1 MAATTAPGFDLSAF
15 LLGEAPDPAAHL
27 GLHREAGGLRVRAF
41 LPGAD
46 RVVLLRLPTRD
57 EAAALREVRDGLFE
71 AALPDA
77 RSFPYR
83 FRALR
88 GGAWSEEEDPYRF
101 PGLWGDLDAHLFAE
115 GTHHALDQRLGAHP
129 AVLEGVAGVA
139 FAVWA
144 PGARR
149 VSVVGDFNG
158 WDGRRHPLRPHPCG
172 VWELFV
178 PGVATGACYKFEVVS
193 WEGRVQPLKADPFA
207 FRMEAPPRSAS
218 VVEGL
223 PDHPWKD
230 RDWMACR
237 GARPARRAPL
247 SIYEA
252 HLGSWRRGP
261 GGAFL
266 GYRALADLLV
276 PYAADL
282 GFTHLQLLPVMEHPF
297 GGSWGYQPLGL
308 FAPTARHGSPE
319 DLRAFVDAAHR
330 AGLGVIL
337 DWVPAHFPSDA
348 HGLARFTGEALYEHA
363 DPRQG
368 LHPDWGT
375 LIFDYGRPEVRGYLK
390 ASAAHWLER
399 YHADGLRLDAVASML
414 YADYSRR
421 EGEWVPNP
429 RGGRENLEAVAFL
442 QALNR
447 FLGEAFPDALV
458 IAEESTAWPGVTRA
472 AAEGGLGFT
481 FKWNMGWMHDTLRYF
496 SHPPAN
502 RRHHHD
508 ALTFGRLYAD
518 SEAFLLPL
526 SHDEVVHGKRSLLG
540 RMPGDRWR
548 RFANLRLLLAWQ
560 HAHGGKKLLFMGGEF
575 GQEREWDHG
584 RELDWHL
591 LQDPAHR
598 GVSAL
603 VRDLNTLHREEPALH
618 EGDCEP
624 WGFRWIDCQDREG
637 SVVSVLRRG
646 EDPQEAVA
654 VVLNFTPEVRRGYR
668 VGVPLPGTWRELL
681 NTDSR
686 HYGGSDVGNLGA
698 VFAEPVPCHGFPQS
712 LCLTLPPLGALFLK
726 PRGALPPTD
735 GTSPWNPP
743 GTS

>member
-1 MAATTAPGFDLSAF
+1 MAATAAPGFDLPAF
-15 LLGEAPDPAAHL
+15 LEGKAADPAAGL
-27 GLHREAGGLRVRAF
+27 GFGTDGTGSRIRAF
-41 LPGAD
+41 LPGAV
-46 RVVLLRLPTRD
+46 RVVLLRLPGRE
-57 EAAALREVRDGLFE
+57 EAAELQDRGGGLFE
-71 AALPDA
+71 VSLPEA
-77 RSFPYR
+77 RPFPYR
-83 FRALR
+83 YKVLR
-88 GGAWSEEEDPYRF
+88 DGGWAEEEDPYRF
-101 PGLWGDLDAHLFAE
+101 PSLWGELDAHLFAE
-115 GTHHALDQRLGAHP
+115 GRHHALDGHLGAHP
-129 AVLEGVAGVA
+129 RELEGVAGVA

-158 WDGRRHPLRPHPCG
+158 WDGRRHPLRPHPGG

-178 PGVATGACYKFEVVS
+178 PGVPKGACYKFEVVS
-193 WEGRVQPLKADPFA
+193 REGRLQPLKADPFA

-223 PDHPWKD
+223 PEHPWKD

-237 GARPARRAPL
+237 GRRPARRAPL
-247 SIYEA
+247 SIYEV
-252 HLGSWRRGP
+252 HLGSWRLGP
-261 GGAFL
+261 DGGFP

-297 GGSWGYQPLGL
+297 YGSWGYQPLGL
-308 FAPTARHGSPE
+308 FAPTSRHGAPG
-319 DLRAFVDAAHR
+319 DFRAFVDACHG

-337 DWVPAHFPSDA
+337 DWVPAHFPSDG
-348 HGLARFTGEALYEHA
+348 HGLARFAGEALYEHA

-421 EGEWVPNP
+421 EGEWIPNP

-442 QALNR
+442 QELNR

-458 IAEESTAWPGVTRA
+458 VAEESTAWPGVTRP

-496 SHPPAN
+496 ARVPAR

-591 LQDPAHR
+591 LQDPAHW
-598 GVSAL
+598 GVAAL
-603 VRDLNTLHREEPALH
+603 VRDLNALHREEPALH

-637 SVVSVLRRG
+637 SVLSVLRRA
-646 EDPQEAVA
+646 EDPEEAVVA
-654 VVLNFTPEVRRGYR
+654 VLNFTPEVRRGYR
-668 VGVPLPGTWRELL
+668 VGAPFPGTWLELL

-698 VFAEPVPCHGFPQS
+698 AFAEPVPCHGFPQS
-712 LCLTLPPLGALFLK
+712 LSLTLPPLGALFLK
-726 PRGALPPTD
+726 LRGPRPPTD
-735 GTSPWNPP
+735 GTTPWNPP